1 MGVLDDTRDDVFDIK
16 TSRSQTSLQLVGRS
30 DIRWLDVTLL
40 RRHGVRVL
48 GRLVRADRDRA
59 YFDDD
64 LIATTAASDVKLA
77 ELLARIDAFIPKAG
91 LPATPPEPFE
101 PTWTSALGVTKTSI
115 DLRAAGID
123 TVIWATGFRRRYP
136 WLHVPA
142 LDQRG
147 EIVHRDGI
155 TPVPGL
161 FVLGLH
167 FQRRRN
173 SAFIDGVGDDAAFL
187 ADLIAGRAPSL
198 ARAASRARK
207 KTPWPMRLTG

>member
-1 MGVLDDTRDDVFDIK
+1 
-16 TSRSQTSLQLVGRS
+16 
-30 DIRWLDVTLL
+30 
-40 RRHGVRVL
+40 
-48 GRLVRADRDRA
+48 
-59 YFDDD
+59 
-64 LIATTAASDVKLA
+64 
-77 ELLARIDAFIPKAG
+77 
-91 LPATPPEPFE
+91 
-101 PTWTSALGVTKTSI
+101 
-115 DLRAAGID
+115 
-123 TVIWATGFRRRYP
+123 
-136 WLHVPA
+136 VPA

-155 TPVPGL
+155 TPVSGL

>member
-1 MGVLDDTRDDVFDIK
+1 MNRIDT
-16 TSRSQTSLQLVGRS
+16 LVIG
-30 DIRWLDVTLL
+30 
-40 RRHGVRVL
+40 G
-48 GRLVRADRDRA
+48 GQAG
-59 YFDDD
+59 
-64 LIATTAASDVKLA
+64 LA
-77 ELLARIDAFIPKAG
+77 ELLARIDAFISTAG
-91 LPATPPEPFE
+91 LPVAAPPEPFE
-101 PTWTSALGVTKTSI
+101 PTWTSALGVTKTTI

-123 TVIWATGFRRRYP
+123 TVIWATGFIRRYP
-136 WLHVPA
+136 WLHVPV
-142 LDQRG
+142 LDRRG

-198 ARAASRARK
+198 VRAANRARK
-207 KTPWPMRLTG
+207 KTPWPMRLTD